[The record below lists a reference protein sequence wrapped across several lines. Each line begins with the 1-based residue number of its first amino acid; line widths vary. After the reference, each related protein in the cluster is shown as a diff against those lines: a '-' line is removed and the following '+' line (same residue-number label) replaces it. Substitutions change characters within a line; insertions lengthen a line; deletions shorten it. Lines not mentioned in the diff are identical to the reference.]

1 MSIKTNHPQI
11 ILYWIELIIGIICI
25 ALAGRGY
32 NEIGF
37 QYLIAIGSFSAI
49 GNIVFLLMYGFATTR
64 PTDGR
69 SILKLIETIY
79 QLILTLLYCIA
90 IGVTFSQMDYLQ
102 YFIGPIT
109 IFTSANFG
117 TYIFGSMVAMTE
129 LICIHPEVNTAATA
143 TNTTNTTNTNTNTT
157 TNNNDDNTNKNT
169 APTQPVIQVN
179 HSK

>member
-11 ILYWIELIIGIICI
+11 ILYWMELILGIICI

-32 NEIGF
+32 HEIGF
-37 QYLIAIGSFSAI
+37 QYLIGIGTFSAI

-64 PTDGR
+64 PLDGR

-79 QLILTLLYCIA
+79 QLIVTLLYCIS
-90 IGVTFSQMDYLQ
+90 IGVTFNQIDYLQ

-117 TYIFGSMVAMTE
+117 AYIFGSMVAITE
-129 LICIHPEVNTAATA
+129 LLCKHPDINTTNNAT
-143 TNTTNTTNTNTNTT
+143 TTTTTTNNTTNTPMNTNSNP
-157 TNNNDDNTNKNT
+157 N
-169 APTQPVIQVN
+169 PSQPVNQLN
-179 HSK
+179 QSK

>member
-11 ILYWIELIIGIICI
+11 ILYWMELILGIICI

-37 QYLIAIGSFSAI
+37 QYLIGIGTFSAI
-49 GNIVFLLMYGFATTR
+49 GNIVLLLMYGFATTR
-64 PTDGR
+64 PLDGR

-79 QLILTLLYCIA
+79 QLIVTLLYCIS
-90 IGVTFSQMDYLQ
+90 IGVTFNQIDYLQ

-117 TYIFGSMVAMTE
+117 AYIFGSMVAITE
-129 LICIHPEVNTAATA
+129 LLCKHPDI
-143 TNTTNTTNTNTNTT
+143 NTTNNTTT
-157 TNNNDDNTNKNT
+157 TNNNNNNTTNTPMNTNSN
-169 APTQPVIQVN
+169 PNPSQPVNQLN
-179 HSK
+179 QSK